1 MDLHLQTMES
11 FLNVQSQLVSKT
23 ISGRHITLASI
34 QSLIQQ
40 FASTEI
46 GRSVEKRPIQE
57 ITMGTGPIKI
67 LMWSQMHG
75 NESTSTKGLLDVM
88 CYLSQFP
95 EMLASFTLKIIPM
108 LNPDGANV
116 YTRVNAAY
124 VDLNRDALN
133 QSQPEM
139 KVLNNAYITFQP
151 DYCFN
156 LHDQRTIFGVDSHPC
171 MLSFLAPAANEAKTI
186 TAARAR
192 AMGVIGYINKTLQCH
207 IPHQVGRYN
216 DSFNKNC
223 TGDYFTSL
231 GTPTLLFECGQVGT
245 DYGRGNTRKWFGFS
259 LLKALE
265 SIAKDCFELDN
276 YVVIPE
282 VEKSFVDVLLKNIS
296 YQDHTTDIALQYVEK
311 PQNGKIFFHPVVAD
325 VGNFHVLKGHNTLDL
340 SAQTLP
346 IEKEINI
353 GDDALWL
360 ADLLNLTQY
369 SH

>member
-1 MDLHLQTMES
+1 MDLHLQTMKS
-11 FLNVQSQLVSKT
+11 FLNVQSQLVSKS
-23 ISGRHITLASI
+23 ISGRQITLATI
-34 QSLIQQ
+34 QSFIEQ
-40 FASTEI
+40 FPSTEI
-46 GRSVEKRPIQE
+46 GRSVEKRPIFE
-57 ITMGTGPIKI
+57 ITMGSGPIKI

-75 NESTSTKGLLDVM
+75 NESTSTKGLLDVLS
-88 CYLSQFP
+88 YLRQSP
-95 EMLASFTLKIIPM
+95 NILSSFTLRIIPM
-108 LNPDGANV
+108 LNPDGANA
-116 YTRVNAAY
+116 YTRVNAAQ

-139 KVLNNAYITFQP
+139 KVLNNIYKTFQP

-171 MLSFLAPAANEAKTI
+171 MLSFLAPAANEEKAI

-192 AMGVIGYINKTLQCH
+192 AMGVIGYINKALQCH
-207 IPHQVGRYN
+207 IPHQVGRYD

-223 TGDYFTSL
+223 TGDFFTSL

-245 DYGRGNTRKWFGFS
+245 DYGRENTRKWFGFS

-265 SIAKDCFELDN
+265 SIAEDRFELDI
-276 YVVIPE
+276 YAAIPA

-296 YQDHTTDIALQYVEK
+296 YQDHTTDIALQYIEK
-311 PQNGKIFFHPVVAD
+311 PQNGRIFFHPVVAD
-325 VGNFHVLKGHNTLDL
+325 IGDLHVLKGHNTLDL

-346 IEKEINI
+346 IEKEINK

-360 ADLLNLTQY
+360 AELLNLTQY